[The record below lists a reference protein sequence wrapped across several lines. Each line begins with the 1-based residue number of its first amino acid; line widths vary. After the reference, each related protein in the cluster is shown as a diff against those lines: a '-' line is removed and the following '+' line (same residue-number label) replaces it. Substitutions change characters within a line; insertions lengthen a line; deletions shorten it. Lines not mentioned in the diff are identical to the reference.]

1 MSENSIVEAV
11 HLLLIIDTILQRRT
25 QMLLH
30 RQTKKKTK
38 PPLIAHIRKRYY
50 PAFPHTHPAPLTPRQ
65 SGRIPPQLRNFH
77 DPLAASRFE
86 EYYLNLVTQEFGD
99 DLYSIR
105 DAKDFDPARSMPM
118 LVRALKQGVNI
129 FDPDEKRMLISSLSK
144 GEGE

>member
-1 MSENSIVEAV
+1 MKDADVASSSDEEE
-11 HLLLIIDTILQRRT
+11 D
-25 QMLLH
+25 
-30 RQTKKKTK
+30 QT
-38 PPLIAHIRKRYY
+38 A
-50 PAFPHTHPAPLTPRQ
+50 ADSSHTEK